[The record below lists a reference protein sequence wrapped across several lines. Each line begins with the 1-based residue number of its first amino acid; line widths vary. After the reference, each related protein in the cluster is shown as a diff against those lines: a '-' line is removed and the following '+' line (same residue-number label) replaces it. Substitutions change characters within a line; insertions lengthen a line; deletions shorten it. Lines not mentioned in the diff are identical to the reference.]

1 MGKTALPLALAY
13 NDIGTRDQPRMEA
26 RRILAVYSDDHAR
39 IRVVRLLVNPGL
51 VLVGTAIFAKGT
63 MLPR

>member
-1 MGKTALPLALAY
+1 
-13 NDIGTRDQPRMEA
+13 MEA

-51 VLVGTAIFAKGT
+51 VLFGTAIFAKGT